1 LEKIVKLTVDE
12 TAKQIKETLDVDVT
26 QYLYVFETLKTNV
39 ESLYINS
46 LPVVKVVL
54 SHATK
59 TLTIYVKEINALAQ
73 KTMIVAKS
81 FIDITQ
87 EVTNDAVR
95 FIFVHFQG
103 TWEFI
108 MEIRSVVVEEMAQLE
123 VSDFNARAYVKVA
136 VKAVRLTLEKVTEVY
151 KTWSEYLSM
160 LPLEISA
167 ELEADVTRFLN
178 DLSQFLKK
186 FKTFNKL
193 ATFYWDYQSW
203 FEEFHLSQRI
213 EDVTSDFRSQL
224 VDIARQ
230 LSQIKASILNYW
242 NSVQGKINGTISDY
256 PVLAYGVSVGKKVLK
271 MAKKVVDQMSIEHSM
286 KTWVRKIIGRAD
298 AVASTLIRLID
309 VVYHEKDLI
318 KYDFNYDLAAGSIV
332 YHQVMP
338 FQWYSFQ
345 DTPDIIKVA
354 DLVGLKPSSDEA
366 GIDSLDLKALQHD
379 ILEAI
384 DVISAAL
391 HTKSV
396 IPPFSA
402 TGLVAGDS
410 HIITYD
416 QTYYNFAGSEGCSYL
431 LTSDFSHGR
440 FSAIANYDADMRRT
454 SIDIVSDGHTIS
466 IDTKPVSTDD
476 GLIKVTLD
484 KRNSQLPIQFDHTYA
499 YREEN
504 TIVVENSEGLRVS
517 CNTVYNVCT
526 FTISG
531 WYFGKTG
538 GLLGIYDN
546 EPSNDWMT
554 SDRQIVN
561 SLEDF
566 VNSWSVTHDRQCPV
580 RFFSNSPAQP
590 TLEEAQACQSVFA
603 STDSALMPCYSTI
616 DPAPYMTMCLRDM
629 HTMKNRAD
637 KQAGVCSSAAA
648 YIKQCQ
654 QAGVELWMPGHCVR
668 CNINSQE
675 TMANGESTRI
685 QGNTPQSADVV
696 FIVQQSS
703 CLRDLELNDLP
714 LLVDRSLTNK
724 GLTDNRYALVSFA
737 GKDKLQ
743 RPHIFT
749 SGSQIF
755 NDVARMKTALDHL
768 SNMPSDGTAGDI
780 FEALQFGARLNL
792 RAGVVKTFVL
802 VRCDASESLS
812 SRAYGDSM
820 TMLLEQGISLHVMM
834 PLEMRLKGSTTKLTS
849 KMFGFSK
856 NAVVTASSLDK
867 DLRRQLK
874 DPKDQVSTLAQESGG
889 VVFDLNRLK
898 SRKRTMA
905 KKASTM
911 MGKALAELS
920 QPLDCEVCDCLAD
933 ADGKGRVMCHRC
945 VLPSIDI
952 VLQNLEMMLNQ

>member
-1 LEKIVKLTVDE
+1 MEFADSSNIYTCEGKVTHQGIRQVTLAINGQAFSQLFVRMDKDKPLMKADLKFAEQSIRLSGGLMESNIITFNVESQREGEAAVVELDTSLVLSSDGRVLKVEFDWRPEMLEESRQVLAVVQDKVVARSQRALPHVLEHAALVEKIVKMTINE
-12 TAKQIKETLDVDVT
+12 TAEHIRQSLDIDVAQYFYVYETLVD
-26 QYLYVFETLKTNV
+26 NV
-39 ESLYINS
+39 KSLHINS
-46 LPVVKVVL
+46 LPVVKVVVT
-54 SHATK
+54 HTTK
-59 TLTIYVKEINALAQ
+59 MLTICVKEMTTLAQ
-73 KTMIVAKS
+73 KTGVAARALVDIVQDVA
-81 FIDITQ
+81 
-87 EVTNDAVR
+87 NDAVH
-95 FIFVHFQG
+95 FVFEHFKG
-103 TWEFI
+103 TWEFAMQI
-108 MEIRSVVVEEMAQLE
+108 KMAVIDEMAQLE
-123 VSDFNARAYVKVA
+123 ISDFNVSDYVKVA
-136 VKAVRLTLEKVTEVY
+136 VTVVRKALEKVTEVY
-151 KTWSEYLSM
+151 KTWSEYLAL
-160 LPLEISA
+160 LPTEVGG
-167 ELEADVTRFLN
+167 ELEADISRILN
-178 DLSQFLKK
+178 NLSDFLKK
-186 FKTFNKL
+186 FKTFNKVVAL
-193 ATFYWDYQSW
+193 YWDYQSW

-224 VDIARQ
+224 VDISRQ
-230 LSQIKASILNYW
+230 VSQIKASILNYW
-242 NSVQGKINGTISDY
+242 TAVQGKIDGTIADY
-256 PVLAYGVSVGKKVLK
+256 PLLGYGVSVGKKVLK
-271 MAKKVVDQMSIEHSM
+271 MAKKVLDHMSIEHNM
-286 KTWVRKIIGRAD
+286 KVWVRRIIGRAD

-309 VVYHEKDLI
+309 VIYHEKDLI
-318 KYDFNYDLAAGSIV
+318 KYDFNYDLTAGSIV
-332 YHQVMP
+332 YTQVMP

-454 SIDIVSDGHTIS
+454 SIDVVSDGHTIS

-504 TIVVENSEGLRVS
+504 TIVVENSEGLKVS

-554 SDRQIVN
+554 SDREIVH

-580 RFFSNSPAQP
+580 RFFSNSPALP
-590 TLEEAQACQSVFA
+590 TLEEAHACESAFS

-696 FIVQQSS
+696 FIVQKSS
-703 CLRDLELNDLP
+703 CLRDLELHDLP
-714 LLVDRSLTNK
+714 MLVDRSLTNK
-724 GLTDNRYALVSFA
+724 GLTDNRYALVSF
-737 GKDKLQ
+737 
-743 RPHIFT
+743 T
-749 SGSQIF
+749 
-755 NDVARMKTALDHL
+755 
-768 SNMPSDGTAGDI
+768 
-780 FEALQFGARLNL
+780 
-792 RAGVVKTFVL
+792 
-802 VRCDASESLS
+802 
-812 SRAYGDSM
+812 
-820 TMLLEQGISLHVMM
+820 
-834 PLEMRLKGSTTKLTS
+834 
-849 KMFGFSK
+849 
-856 NAVVTASSLDK
+856 
-867 DLRRQLK
+867 
-874 DPKDQVSTLAQESGG
+874 
-889 VVFDLNRLK
+889 
-898 SRKRTMA
+898 
-905 KKASTM
+905 
-911 MGKALAELS
+911 
-920 QPLDCEVCDCLAD
+920 
-933 ADGKGRVMCHRC
+933 
-945 VLPSIDI
+945 
-952 VLQNLEMMLNQ
+952 

>member
-1 LEKIVKLTVDE
+1 MG
-12 TAKQIKETLDVDVT
+12 
-26 QYLYVFETLKTNV
+26 
-39 ESLYINS
+39 INS

-186 FKTFNKL
+186 FKTFNKVVGL
-193 ATFYWDYQSW
+193 YYDYQSW

-224 VDIARQ
+224 VNIARQ
-230 LSQIKASILNYW
+230 LSEIKASILKYW

-271 MAKKVVDQMSIEHSM
+271 MTKKVVDHMSIEHNM
-286 KTWVRKIIGRAD
+286 KVWVRKIIGRAD

-309 VVYHEKDLI
+309 VIYHEKDLI
-318 KYDFNYDLAAGSIV
+318 KYDFNYDLSAGTIV
-332 YHQVMP
+332 YRQVMP

-345 DTPDIIKVA
+345 DTPDIMKVA
-354 DLVGLKPSSDEA
+354 DLVGLKGSSAEA
-366 GIDSLDLKALQHD
+366 GIESLDLKALQHD
-379 ILEAI
+379 LLEAI
-384 DVISAAL
+384 DVITAAL

-504 TIVVENSEGLRVS
+504 TIVVENSEGLKVS

-554 SDRQIVN
+554 SDRQIVT

-580 RFFSNSPAQP
+580 RFFSNNPAQP
-590 TLEEAQACQSVFA
+590 TLEEAQACESVF
-603 STDSALMPCYSTI
+603 SPSSALMPCFSTV
-616 DPAPYMTMCLRDM
+616 DPTPYKSMCLRDM
-629 HTMKNRAD
+629 QAMKNRAD
-637 KQAGVCSSAAA
+637 KQSGTCSSAAA

-668 CNINSQE
+668 CEINRQE

-685 QGNTPQSADVV
+685 QGNSPQSADVV

-703 CLRDLELNDLP
+703 CLGDLELQNLP
-714 LLVDRSLTNK
+714 QLVDKSLTNK

-737 GKDKLQ
+737 GSNQLQ
-743 RPHIFT
+743 RPHIVT
-749 SGSQIF
+749 AASQIF
-755 NDVARMKTALDHL
+755 NDVSHMKTALDHL
-768 SNMPSDGTAGDI
+768 KTLNDGSGEAGDI
-780 FEALQFGARLNL
+780 FEALQFSARLNL

-802 VRCDASESLS
+802 VRCDTSESLT

-820 TMLLEQGISLHVMM
+820 TMLLEQGISMHVMM
-834 PLEMRLKGSTTKLTS
+834 PLEMRLKGSMATKLTS
-849 KMFGFSK
+849 KMYGFSK
-856 NAVVTASSLDK
+856 DAVITASTLDK

-889 VVFDLNRLK
+889 AVFDLNRLK
-898 SRKRTMA
+898 SRKRNLA
-905 KKASTM
+905 KKATTM
-911 MGKALAELS
+911 MGKALADLS

>member
-1 LEKIVKLTVDE
+1 
-12 TAKQIKETLDVDVT
+12 
-26 QYLYVFETLKTNV
+26 
-39 ESLYINS
+39 
-46 LPVVKVVL
+46 
-54 SHATK
+54 
-59 TLTIYVKEINALAQ
+59 
-73 KTMIVAKS
+73 M
-81 FIDITQ
+81 
-87 EVTNDAVR
+87 
-95 FIFVHFQG
+95 
-103 TWEFI
+103 
-108 MEIRSVVVEEMAQLE
+108 
-123 VSDFNARAYVKVA
+123 
-136 VKAVRLTLEKVTEVY
+136 
-151 KTWSEYLSM
+151 
-160 LPLEISA
+160 
-167 ELEADVTRFLN
+167 
-178 DLSQFLKK
+178 
-186 FKTFNKL
+186 
-193 ATFYWDYQSW
+193 
-203 FEEFHLSQRI
+203 
-213 EDVTSDFRSQL
+213 
-224 VDIARQ
+224 
-230 LSQIKASILNYW
+230 
-242 NSVQGKINGTISDY
+242 
-256 PVLAYGVSVGKKVLK
+256 
-271 MAKKVVDQMSIEHSM
+271 
-286 KTWVRKIIGRAD
+286 
-298 AVASTLIRLID
+298 
-309 VVYHEKDLI
+309 
-318 KYDFNYDLAAGSIV
+318 
-332 YHQVMP
+332 
-338 FQWYSFQ
+338 
-345 DTPDIIKVA
+345 
-354 DLVGLKPSSDEA
+354 
-366 GIDSLDLKALQHD
+366 GI
-379 ILEAI
+379 
-384 DVISAAL
+384 
-391 HTKSV
+391 

-466 IDTKPVSTDD
+466 IETKPSAD

-504 TIVVENSEGLRVS
+504 TIVVENSEGLKVS

-554 SDRQIVN
+554 SDREIVT

-580 RFFSNSPAQP
+580 RFFSNNPAQP
-590 TLEEAQACQSVFA
+590 TLEEAQACESVFS
-603 STDSALMPCYSTI
+603 STESALMPCYSTI
-616 DPAPYMTMCLRDM
+616 DPAP
-629 HTMKNRAD
+629 
-637 KQAGVCSSAAA
+637 

-696 FIVQQSS
+696 FIVQKSS
-703 CLRDLELNDLP
+703 CLRDLELHDLP
-714 LLVDRSLTNK
+714 MLVDRSLTNK

-737 GKDKLQ
+737 GKDNLQ

-755 NDVARMKTALDHL
+755 NDVTRMKTALDHL
-768 SNMPSDGTAGDI
+768 SNMPSDESVGDI
-780 FEALQFGARLNL
+780 FEALQFAARLNL

-802 VRCDASESLS
+802 VRCDASESMT

-856 NAVVTASSLDK
+856 DSVVTASSLDK

-911 MGKALAELS
+911 MGKALAQLS
-920 QPLDCEVCDCLAD
+920 KPLDCEVCDCLAD
-933 ADGKGRVMCHRC
+933 ADGKGRVMCPRC